1 MAHHGPVWSSAWLT
15 MVRCGALKP
24 ETPKHQGGIGAAKL
38 ISRRSGTLIRF
49 EFLYNAPCSD
59 AGPKASG
66 QQGGPESEGL
76 CFAAAI

>member
-1 MAHHGPVWSSAWLT
+1 MVW
-15 MVRCGALKP
+15 CGALKP

-38 ISRRSGTLIRF
+38 IPSTISRRSGTLIRF

-59 AGPKASG
+59 TGPKASG